1 MALLEVRDLHVS
13 YENPVLLGVS
23 FDVEEGETAV
33 LFGLNGAGKT
43 TMVSTIAG
51 MLRPD
56 AGTITFGGQEIG
68 GQSPSRLVPTGVAL
82 VPEGRRVFPTLSVAN
97 NLRLGA
103 WSRRAQRLEVQERR
117 ELVFEYFP
125 RLAERLDQA
134 AGTLSGGEQQMLAIG
149 RALMSKPKLLLIDE
163 ASLGLSPALAK
174 TVFQV
179 VQRIKNDG
187 VTVIIVEQNVGVL
200 PYADRVLIM
209 EKGTLVFSGVG
220 DEIQSANLRESYLGA
235 STSEDPGPSG
245 HEEGTP

>member
-1 MALLEVRDLHVS
+1 VS
-13 YENPVLLGVS
+13 YDNPVLLGVS
-23 FDVEEGETAV
+23 FEVEEGETAV

-43 TMVSTIAG
+43 TTVQTLAG
-51 MLRPD
+51 LLKPD
-56 AGTITFGGQEIG
+56 RGSIRFAGSDIG
-68 GQSPSRLVPTGVAL
+68 GRPPSQLVPMGVSL
-82 VPEGRRVFPTLSVAN
+82 VPEGRRVFPNLSVAN

-103 WSRRAQRLEVQERR
+103 WSRRSHTAEVEERR
-117 ELVFEYFP
+117 QLVFEYFP
-125 RLAERLDQA
+125 RLAERAEQG

-179 VQRIKNDG
+179 VKRINDDG

-209 EKGTLVFSGVG
+209 EKGTLIFSGVG
-220 DEIQSANLRESYLGA
+220 DEMKDANLRESYLGKA
-235 STSEDPGPSG
+235 E
-245 HEEGTP
+245 

>member
-1 MALLEVRDLHVS
+1 MALLEIDNLRVS
-13 YENPVLLGVS
+13 YENPVLLGVN
-23 FDVEEGETAV
+23 FEVAAGETAV

-43 TMVSTIAG
+43 TTVQTIAG
-51 MLRPD
+51 LKKPD
-56 AGTITFGGQEIG
+56 SGEIRFVGTDIG
-68 GQSPSRLVPTGVAL
+68 GRPPSRLVPMGVAL
-82 VPEGRRVFPTLSVAN
+82 VPEGRRVFPNLSVAN

-103 WSRRAQRLEVQERR
+103 WSRRSHGKEVEERR

-125 RLAERLDQA
+125 RLAERTDQA

-179 VQRIKNDG
+179 VKRINDDG

-220 DEIQSANLRESYLGA
+220 DEIKDANLRESYLGKA
-235 STSEDPGPSG
+235 E
-245 HEEGTP
+245 